1 MNSGYIY
8 VELVKIISQAINIFS
23 FKNNMTVQPIH
34 TQADYKT
41 ALREVSALIDI
52 DPTIGTADAD
62 RLEVLG
68 SMVEAYETK
77 H

>member
-1 MNSGYIY
+1 
-8 VELVKIISQAINIFS
+8 
-23 FKNNMTVQPIH
+23 MTVQPIH

-41 ALREVSALIDI
+41 ALRKVSALIDI

-77 H
+77 HYNSVKNAL